1 MSHVAEMEI
10 DILDLDALATAVRRL
25 GLEFVPNQVTYKWY
39 GTHVGD
45 YPVPKGFEPKDLGHC
60 LHAIRIPG
68 DERAYEI
75 GVVKRRDGKPG
86 YQLMWDFWKEGFGLM
101 EKIGSTGGLL
111 KQAYGVQVAK
121 KQMLRDGYRVTE
133 VKDAKGNILLN
144 FQE

>member
-1 MSHVAEMEI
+1 MSHVAQMEI
-10 DILDLDALATAVRRL
+10 DILDLDALATAAKRL
-25 GLEFVPNQVTYKWY
+25 GMELVKNQVKYKWY
-39 GTHVGD
+39 GHHVGD
-45 YPVPKGFEPKDLGHC
+45 YPVPEGFTPQDLGMC

-68 DERAYEI
+68 DDKAYEI

-86 YQLMWDFWKEGFGLM
+86 YQLMWDFWKGGFGLM
-101 EKIGSTGGLL
+101 DKIGETGGLL

-133 VKDAKGNILLN
+133 TKDKQGNILLN